1 MLYALICTDKPNSVP
16 LRMQV
21 RPDHLKYLESL
32 GPALKAAGPFTT
44 DEGEPTG
51 TLVIIEAADRKAA
64 DAIALADPY
73 AKAGLFR
80 SVEIRAW
87 KWGIK
92 NPEVE

>member
-21 RPDHLKYLESL
+21 RPDHLKYLEGL
-32 GPALKAAGPFTT
+32 GEALKAAGPFTT

-51 TLVIIEAADRKAA
+51 TLVIVEAADRKEA

-87 KWGIK
+87 KWSIK
-92 NPEVE
+92 NPEVQ